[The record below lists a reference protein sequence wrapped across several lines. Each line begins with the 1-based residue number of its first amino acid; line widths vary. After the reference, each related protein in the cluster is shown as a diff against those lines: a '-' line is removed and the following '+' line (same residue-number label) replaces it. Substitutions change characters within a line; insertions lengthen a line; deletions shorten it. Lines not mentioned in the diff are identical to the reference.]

1 MKSVRL
7 NELKQPV
14 SEDWPDYASQ
24 REIRSMA
31 KEILHYR
38 VVEQH
43 AQVWQY
49 RQYSKN
55 GTWSDWAYISESSF
69 QQHFL
74 AWARKCRGVFEGAS
88 AEIRALGVIV
98 PYQSCAGCLNT
109 YRPELNQIET

>member
-1 MKSVRL
+1 
-7 NELKQPV
+7 
-14 SEDWPDYASQ
+14 
-24 REIRSMA
+24 MA

-55 GTWSDWAYISESSF
+55 GKWSDWAYISESSF

-74 AWARKCRGVFEGAS
+74 AWARKCRGIFEGAS

-109 YRPELNQIET
+109 YRQELN